1 MIQKHEAQLATLSID
16 IQAIRVNGK
25 RMSLAAFKQLQEG
38 DYFDEKKP
46 NCKIWGMVR
55 YKLDKDD
62 GGDWVVYSRDGTLYR
77 RKTPIDDWDARQ
89 VLRTEDGNY
98 RVDGEDI
105 PDYYTNGY
113 RERQEK
119 KVEGMEDYY
128 YHSYQDSEI
137 TWEEFKEATRIEKE
151 KIEQKWAIKRR
162 EKEQKEVH
170 DKKLDKAKRE
180 VQRKD
185 WKMASE
191 LPHLFIAV

>member
-1 MIQKHEAQLATLSID
+1 MIQKNEAQLATLSID

-25 RMSLAAFKQLQEG
+25 RMSLAAFKQLKLG
-38 DYFDEKKP
+38 DYFDELKP
-46 NCKIWGMVR
+46 KCKRWGMVK

-62 GGDWVVYSRDGTLYR
+62 RGNWLVYSLDGTLYR
-77 RKTPIDDWDARQ
+77 RKTPTSDHVADQ

-105 PDYYTNGY
+105 PDTTTS
-113 RERQEK
+113 
-119 KVEGMEDYY
+119 DYY
-128 YHSYQDSEI
+128 NKHFPQFKDDTYGDIYADQE
-137 TWEEFKEATRIEKE
+137 TWDKYKADLLIHKKKIEKY
-151 KIEQKWAIKRR
+151 KAIKRG
-162 EKEQKEVH
+162 H
-170 DKKLDKAKRE
+170 DKKLDEAKRE

>member
-1 MIQKHEAQLATLSID
+1 MIQKNSAQLATLSID

-38 DYFDEKKP
+38 DYFDELKP
-46 NCKIWGMVR
+46 NCKRWGMVR

-62 GGDWVVYSRDGTLYR
+62 LGNWLVYSRDGTLYR
-77 RKTPIDDWDARQ
+77 RKTPTSYHVADR

-105 PDYYTNGY
+105 PNYNTNGY
-113 RERQEK
+113 YERQFPSWD
-119 KVEGMEDYY
+119 EDDKYKLY
-128 YHSYQDSEI
+128 TKGKI
-137 TWEEFKEATRIEKE
+137 KWEEYEIAKRIHQE
-151 KIEQKWAIKRR
+151 KIEKNKAIKRG
-162 EKEQKEVH
+162 H
-170 DKKLDKAKRE
+170 DKKLDEAKRE

-185 WKMASE
+185 WKMASD